1 VRDAL
6 RRQEDIGLSGKISI
20 VVVSGERERLQM
32 AAMIAS
38 VGAVSGDEVT
48 VFLSMNALHYF
59 RKGAREAAPAEGA
72 FGQLLEEKK
81 APAFKQLFQSAA
93 ELGDARIHPCS
104 MAVDVLGV
112 KAEDLEPWV
121 GEPMGL
127 TKFLSDAH
135 GGQVW
140 SF

>member
-1 VRDAL
+1 M
-6 RRQEDIGLSGKISI
+6 SNKISI
-20 VVVSGERERLQM
+20 VVVSGARERLQM
-32 AAMIAS
+32 AGMIAS

-59 RKGAREAAPAEGA
+59 RKGAAEPAPPEDE
-72 FGQLLEEKK
+72 FGKLLEQKK

-93 ELGDARIHPCS
+93 ELGDAKIHPCS

-112 KAEDLEPWV
+112 EPADLEPWV

>member
-1 VRDAL
+1 MA
-6 RRQEDIGLSGKISI
+6 SKISI

-38 VGAVSGDEVT
+38 VGAVSGDEVC
-48 VFLSMNALHYF
+48 VFLSMNALKYF
-59 RKGAREAAPAEGA
+59 RAGVNELAPSEGA
-72 FGQLLEEKK
+72 FGDLLEQKK
-81 APAFKQLFQSAA
+81 APPFKELFYSAA
-93 ELGDARIHPCS
+93 ELGDAKIHPCS
-104 MAVDVLGV
+104 MAVDVLGL
-112 KAEDLEPWV
+112 KTGDLEPWV
-121 GEPMGL
+121 REPMGL

>member
-1 VRDAL
+1 MA
-6 RRQEDIGLSGKISI
+6 EKISI

-38 VGAVSGDEVT
+38 VGAVSGDEVS
-48 VFLSMNALHYF
+48 VFLSMNALQYF
-59 RKGAREAAPAEGA
+59 RKGASEPAPPEGA
-72 FGQLLEEKK
+72 FGRLLEQKK
-81 APAFKQLFQSAA
+81 APPFKHLFQSAA
-93 ELGDARIHPCS
+93 ELGDAKIRPCS

-112 KAEDLEPWV
+112 KPGELEPWV

-127 TKFLSDAH
+127 TKFLSNAH

-140 SF
+140 TF